1 MKKSLITISGLVLL
15 MGTGVALAADE
26 PEGWNQESFPP
37 FEEVDTNQDG
47 MISMQE
53 ANAHPGMV
61 TAVTKGH
68 MDTAEASMKSFFGA
82 AHQHDKNKPYDSPMT
97 KKEWEGLTNK

>member
-1 MKKSLITISGLVLL
+1 MKKSLITISSLVLL

-26 PEGWNQESFPP
+26 QEGWNQESFPP

-61 TAVTKGH
+61 TAVTKGK
-68 MDTAEASMKSFFGA
+68 MDAVETDMKNFFTT
-82 AHQHDKNKPYDSPMT
+82 AHQHDKNKPYNSPIT
-97 KKEWEGLTNK
+97 KEEWKGLTHK

>member
-37 FEEVDTNQDG
+37 FEEVDTNQD
-47 MISMQE
+47 
-53 ANAHPGMV
+53 
-61 TAVTKGH
+61 
-68 MDTAEASMKSFFGA
+68 ASDYPQIQLIVKM
-82 AHQHDKNKPYDSPMT
+82 
-97 KKEWEGLTNK
+97 